1 MTNFYLSA
9 FPEDPIIRGAVMQ
22 SSDSE
27 FQFLF
32 AHAHSET
39 NLASETNCGIIAS
52 QPQWQLGNQLEA
64 ISVNQSCPTGAG
76 QLDCLREKDGLA
88 LQAILLS
95 SGNQFQPVIDNITVF
110 KDYVKQT
117 REGKTARVPL
127 LIGTNKVCMNS
138 SSY

>member
-1 MTNFYLSA
+1 
-9 FPEDPIIRGAVMQ
+9 MQ
-22 SSDSE
+22 SSDSKSYPHNKRL
-27 FQFLF
+27 FLDKF
-32 AHAHSET
+32 A
-39 NLASETNCGIIAS
+39 AS

-64 ISVNQSCPTGAG
+64 ISVNQSCTTGKG

-117 REGKTARVPL
+117 KEGRTARVPL
-127 LIGTNKVCMNS
+127 LIGTNMVS
-138 SSY
+138 